1 MRPIVLCVSL
11 VLLLGCSDKP
21 SIERNYHSIASLWNY
36 VGRGTMLITEDIY
49 LKGYVI
55 ANDKYS
61 ELNRAIVVADDSAGV
76 AIEIDMDDINH
87 HFLLNDEIVV
97 RCAGLWLG
105 RVGPKLYLGAE
116 PMGDWV
122 VDKIPT
128 SKVGNYLFALP
139 HNDNTPTFRQRK
151 VAELEYRDILSCVT
165 VADLRLIDEERG
177 MRWADIDT
185 ATGRYRTS
193 LRHFCQ
199 GDDTLTVVIDGDCYY
214 ALDNIPTNTINLSGI
229 LDWYNGDMALRIMNR
244 NIIDRRI
251 DLPE

>member
-1 MRPIVLCVSL
+1 MSRIVLYISL
-11 VLLLGCSDKP
+11 ILSAIGCCDVEDAT
-21 SIERNYHSIASLWNY
+21 IGDYRSIASLWSY
-36 VGRGTMLITEDIY
+36 ARRGTVQITEDIY
-49 LKGYVI
+49 IEGYVV
-55 ANDKYS
+55 ANDKYG
-61 ELNRAIVVADDSAGV
+61 ELSKAIVVADDSAGG

-151 VAELEYRDILSCVT
+151 VAELEYRDVLSY
-165 VADLRLIDEERG
+165 VAIDGVALVAEEQG
-177 MRWADIDT
+177 SCWADIDADT
-185 ATGRYRTS
+185 QHPITTI
-193 LRHFCQ
+193 RHFHR
-199 GDDTLTVVIDGDCYY
+199 DGDTIRVITDGNCIY
-214 ALDNIPTNTINLSGI
+214 ATEYIPTFNLRLSGI
-229 LDWYNGDMALRIMNR
+229 LDWYDGDFALRIINHGIVR
-244 NIIDRRI
+244 SY
-251 DLPE
+251 L